1 MRQMVDQTPILS
13 GLILTRIRQVQRFC
27 RVREGD
33 TGQGFEI
40 RLRDRGQ
47 KVGADEKQSIQLLQ
61 DFFTHCGWEKKPRQR
76 QRLKRDDFSSFMA
89 KLVRDSLVLDS
100 ATIVTDW
107 KRDRKLGMEG
117 LYAGDSGTF
126 RACSARGYKGQGES
140 FT

>member
-1 MRQMVDQTPILS
+1 MQSIWLDDRQVAMMGEYYEKPSPLGFDAMRQMVDQTPILS

-61 DFFTHCGWEKKPRQR
+61 DFFTHCGWEKNPRQR
-76 QRLKRDDFSSFMA
+76 SEEHTSELTSLMRNPNAVFSLE
-89 KLVRDSLVLDS
+89 K
-100 ATIVTDW
+100 
-107 KRDRKLGMEG
+107 
-117 LYAGDSGTF
+117 
-126 RACSARGYKGQGES
+126 
-140 FT
+140 